1 MRPKQVKIQT
11 FRQKPL
17 KKMQVFLQIFFLKP
31 VFQKEE
37 KNMKEIF
44 RSVRMLPNISKILE
58 RLWNF
63 SSQNDSHGKGYSK
76 KYYLF
81 SMLEKWKSEIFWY
94 FSGRFIRSLW
104 LSFSQIFTH
113 KNCMHMVLSNSIKD
127 CYIVTFLTENKE
139 QR

>member
-1 MRPKQVKIQT
+1 
-11 FRQKPL
+11 
-17 KKMQVFLQIFFLKP
+17 MQVFLQIFFLKP

-94 FSGRFIRSLW
+94 FSGRFIRSL
-104 LSFSQIFTH
+104 
-113 KNCMHMVLSNSIKD
+113 
-127 CYIVTFLTENKE
+127 
-139 QR
+139 

>member
-63 SSQNDSHGKGYSK
+63 SSQNDSVVMEKAIAKNITFFPCLKNGNQ
-76 KYYLF
+76 KYFGTFLADSSEVFDYLF
-81 SMLEKWKSEIFWY
+81 
-94 FSGRFIRSLW
+94 
-104 LSFSQIFTH
+104 H
-113 KNCMHMVLSNSIKD
+113 KFLLAKTACTWFCLTVLKIA
-127 CYIVTFLTENKE
+127 T
-139 QR
+139 

>member
-63 SSQNDSHGKGYSK
+63 SSQNDSVVMEKAIAKNITFFPCLKNGNQ
-76 KYYLF
+76 KYFGTFLADSSEVFDYLF
-81 SMLEKWKSEIFWY
+81 HKFLLTKTACT
-94 FSGRFIRSLW
+94 RFCL
-104 LSFSQIFTH
+104 T
-113 KNCMHMVLSNSIKD
+113 VLKIA
-127 CYIVTFLTENKE
+127 T
-139 QR
+139 